1 MSLALGMIFDAD
13 LVPWGDGGLGSSNQV
28 VRRSRRVIIA
38 TSFKQLNLV
47 P

>member
-28 VRRSRRVIIA
+28 LRRSRRVIA

>member
-28 VRRSRRVIIA
+28 VRRSWRVIA